1 MSDILV
7 WKVDTIHSNKQSLDK
22 RLKMLIKRYLIPITL
37 LRAEILINKYQKALW
52 IKIWIGYD
60 LGYEIKRNF
69 KNSKHLI

>member
-22 RLKMLIKRYLIPITL
+22 RLKMLIKRYLIPLTL
-37 LRAEILINKYQKALW
+37 LWPEILINKYQKALS

-60 LGYEIKRNF
+60 LGYEIKKKF
-69 KNSKHLI
+69 